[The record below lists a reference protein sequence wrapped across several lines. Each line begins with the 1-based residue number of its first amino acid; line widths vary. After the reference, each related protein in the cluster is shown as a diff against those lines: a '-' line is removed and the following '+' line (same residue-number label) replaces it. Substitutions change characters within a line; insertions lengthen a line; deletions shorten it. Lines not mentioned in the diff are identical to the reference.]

1 MKRRAS
7 HTAGLRRAETW
18 QPETC
23 SPVGPAYRRLAT
35 IALLLA
41 LVVVSLGAY
50 VRLSDAGLGC
60 PDWPGCYG
68 KLVGVPEQAHQL
80 AHAEARFGQSVE
92 APKAWK
98 EMIHRYAAGTL
109 GLCIL
114 ALTAIAWRHRVRR
127 RPWLELALLGV
138 VTGQALLGMLT
149 VTRLLKPVIVTSHLL
164 GGMSTLAL
172 LALLVLRE
180 GHSPRPTAFPTGLKV
195 LAILATASVLT
206 QIALG
211 GWVSSNYAATICA
224 DFPTCQGSFRPET
237 DFHHAFTLDR
247 ELGNTASGELLP
259 AAALTAI
266 HWTHRL
272 FAGVVLGI
280 VGAFS
285 FCLLRRHEGRRHGL
299 ALLATLALQISLG
312 IANVLLQLPLPLAV
326 AHNTGAALLLCAV
339 LAATWKVLN
348 GEKARHP
355 YAMAGFPRRFQA
367 IR

>member
-1 MKRRAS
+1 
-7 HTAGLRRAETW
+7 
-18 QPETC
+18 
-23 SPVGPAYRRLAT
+23 
-35 IALLLA
+35 
-41 LVVVSLGAY
+41 
-50 VRLSDAGLGC
+50 
-60 PDWPGCYG
+60 
-68 KLVGVPEQAHQL
+68 
-80 AHAEARFGQSVE
+80 VE

-172 LALLVLRE
+172 LALIVLRE
-180 GHSPRPTAFPTGLKV
+180 GRSTRPTAFPTGLKV

-285 FCLLRRHEGRRHGL
+285 LCLLRRHEGRRHGL

>member
-1 MKRRAS
+1 MTGRTVRS
-7 HTAGLRRAETW
+7 AGLHRAETW
-18 QPETC
+18 QPGPH
-23 SPVGPAYRRLAT
+23 SPVGAAYRRLALL
-35 IALLLA
+35 ALLLA

-68 KLVGVPEQAHQL
+68 KLVGVPEQAHEL
-80 AHAEARFGQSVE
+80 AHAEARFGQAVE

-114 ALTAIAWRHRVRR
+114 TLAAIAWRHRARR

-172 LALLVLRE
+172 LALIVLRE
-180 GHSPRPTAFPTGLKV
+180 GRSPRPTAFPAGLKV
-195 LAILATASVLT
+195 LSVLATATVLT

-272 FAGVVLGI
+272 FACVVLGI
-280 VGAFS
+280 VGLFS
-285 FCLLRRHEGRRHGL
+285 LCLLRRHESRGHGL
-299 ALLATLALQISLG
+299 ALLAALCLQIGLG

-339 LAATWKVLN
+339 LTASRHVLQDN
-348 GEKARHP
+348 KARHP
-355 YAMAGFPRRFQA
+355 DAMAGFPRRFQV